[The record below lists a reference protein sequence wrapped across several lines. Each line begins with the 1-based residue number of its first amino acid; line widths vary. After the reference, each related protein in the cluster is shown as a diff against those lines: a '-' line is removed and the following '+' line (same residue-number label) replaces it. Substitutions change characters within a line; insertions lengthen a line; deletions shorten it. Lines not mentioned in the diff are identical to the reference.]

1 MTPEA
6 RRAIEDAA
14 RVSQRRLLAFL
25 SSRSRDLA
33 LCEDALGD
41 AFRQAV
47 EQWPDDGV
55 PTSPEAWLLT
65 VARRRLLDRARR
77 VETESDARSALTAA
91 WDLAAEAS
99 LASDFPDERIKL
111 LFVCAHPAIAP
122 EMHTPLML
130 QVVLGLD
137 AARIASAFL
146 LAPTTMGQRLVRT
159 KLKIRDA
166 GIPFEVPGPE
176 LLPERLEAVLSAIYA
191 AYGAGREVV
200 DADDQRSDLREEAL
214 ALARLC
220 VSLLP
225 AEPEAWGLLS
235 LLLHCEAREPARRGE
250 GGRYVRL
257 SEQDTALWSEPLLRE
272 ADAALNEA
280 SRSDRFGRFAFEA
293 AIQAVHAQRRVT
305 GVTDW
310 RALAL
315 LYGALM
321 RVAPTIGAGVARA
334 GAVLEAHGAAA
345 ALPLLDA
352 MEPTDVVSYQS
363 YWAVRANVL
372 ERLRQP
378 QGARDAYER
387 AIGLSTDAAVR
398 AHLAERLARVG

>member
-6 RRAIEDAA
+6 RRAIEAAA
-14 RVSQRRLLAFL
+14 RLSQRRLLAFL
-25 SSRSRDLA
+25 SSRCRDLA
-33 LCEDALGD
+33 LCEDALAD
-41 AFRQAV
+41 AFREAV
-47 EQWPDDGV
+47 EQWPRDGV
-55 PTSPEAWLLT
+55 PHSPEAWLLT

-77 VETESDARSALTAA
+77 AGTESNAQPELAAA
-91 WDLAAEAS
+91 WDAADAAS
-99 LASDFPDERIKL
+99 TATEFPDERIKL
-111 LFVCAHPAIAP
+111 LFVCAHPAIAE

-146 LAPTTMGQRLVRT
+146 LAPKTMGQRLVRT

-176 LLPERLEAVLSAIYA
+176 ALPERLGAVLSAIYA
-191 AYGAGREVV
+191 AYGAGRESV

-214 ALARLC
+214 SLARLC
-220 VSLLP
+220 TALMP
-225 AEPEAWGLLS
+225 QEPEAWGLLS
-235 LLLHCEAREPARRGE
+235 LLLHCEAREPARRTD
-250 GGRYVRL
+250 GRYVRL
-257 SEQDTALWSEPLLRE
+257 SEQDTSLWSEALLRE
-272 ADAALNEA
+272 AEAALWQA
-280 SRSDRFGRFAFEA
+280 SREERFGRFAFEA
-293 AIQAVHAQRRVT
+293 AIQSVHAQRRVT

-310 RALAL
+310 SALAL

-352 MEPTDVVSYQS
+352 IEPEAVVSYQP

-372 ERLRQP
+372 ERLSELTL
-378 QGARDAYER
+378 ARAAYER
-387 AIGLSTDAAVR
+387 AIGLSGDDAVR
-398 AHLAERLARVG
+398 AHLAERLARIG